1 MPVELI
7 PERFVGVEVERPLPR
22 FPMKGAVR
30 AVPQRQLDQPPT
42 VRLSM
47 GWEGVSFRPSTRSL
61 SKVSGDPGILV
72 RV

>member
-47 GWEGVSFRPSTRSL
+47 GWRE
-61 SKVSGDPGILV
+61 
-72 RV
+72 